1 MELLLHWMR
10 KQEIEDNMRWKDAA
24 IHQECFIRDVI
35 CARLLDVHAFV
46 ASTHCSKSI
55 ILPVYAFMMRNGVKV
70 ICRENFYGWKIS
82 VKLPKKRP
90 YASIIPTDIME
101 SHSYGEDT
109 PSCYFEGFRDSWVYP
124 GYNPNDVNQTKF
136 SFGIYNDY
144 NFYMAMYF
152 LKNLYGEMDLTN
164 EASKLTREDV
174 VSTINTLLQNQ
185 GYYEKKY
192 EQSGDKTYESRLMSG
207 WDIIHYTGLLLEDF
221 DFRKKYDLEY
231 MPMDTYD
238 NPEELANRIIKYP
251 ESVKEFVMEKKMYE
265 FEL

>member
-1 MELLLHWMR
+1 
-10 KQEIEDNMRWKDAA
+10 
-24 IHQECFIRDVI
+24 
-35 CARLLDVHAFV
+35 
-46 ASTHCSKSI
+46 
-55 ILPVYAFMMRNGVKV
+55 
-70 ICRENFYGWKIS
+70 
-82 VKLPKKRP
+82 
-90 YASIIPTDIME
+90 
-101 SHSYGEDT
+101 
-109 PSCYFEGFRDSWVYP
+109 
-124 GYNPNDVNQTKF
+124 
-136 SFGIYNDY
+136 
-144 NFYMAMYF
+144 MYF